1 MRLLGLDSSGPYLK
15 GRDLTSHAERGF
27 RKRSASPRALDQGAH
42 CTSSSEPD
50 IQNSAAGCKSSLVN
64 LRFYTY
70 SSLAPSCYNRCNR
83 RIRPILNSW
92 QLVPNTNELR
102 FLKSLTVNHLF
113 QTRTL
118 FVLQKMTATT
128 ELTQDQIRFF
138 VDNGFIVLKNIFTP
152 SETQELQKWAQEV
165 HDLPRTSEVPWMP
178 YEVNHFSMALPWTR
192 ID

>member
-1 MRLLGLDSSGPYLK
+1 MGNDVFTVGISCRRARTSRFQVIGGVKAKKFFGGLVLSYCSLSSAIPGPYLK

-118 FVLQKMTATT
+118 FVL
-128 ELTQDQIRFF
+128 
-138 VDNGFIVLKNIFTP
+138 
-152 SETQELQKWAQEV
+152 
-165 HDLPRTSEVPWMP
+165 
-178 YEVNHFSMALPWTR
+178 
-192 ID
+192 